1 MPSTYSP
8 NLRTELIAN
17 GEQSGTWGNTTNVNL
32 GTILDSAVAGYTNV
46 TVSSTADFALT
57 ANNGASDQARN
68 MIVQLSGSP
77 GGAFNM
83 FIPPASKFYV
93 LRNTTSYDATVKNS
107 TALNGTTASGG
118 ATFVLKANTTSLI
131 FSDGTN
137 VREALTGFT
146 GNLSINGSL
155 TVNGDTTLGNARI
168 SGTYT
173 GSVVGSTTTIT
184 VTAANTYANGDY
196 VGFIVTSGTG
206 QSGYYGPISSVSS
219 STFQF
224 TYTSATA
231 VTAGNCVVTN
241 DLITLNGVVS
251 PGVVIDGSSTL
262 PALRVTQTGTGVS
275 LLIDDST
282 NPDSTPFVVDASG
295 NVITGNTA
303 ALSTFNNST
312 ATPRIQEI
320 GITTNDATLGLAL
333 FSATDA
339 DSPTID
345 LAKAGAAAVGTYTAV
360 ASGET
365 LGAVRFS
372 GSDGTDFAPAAS
384 ISAAAD
390 GATGAGDMPGRLVF
404 NTVPDGSNTLTERM
418 RINNAGNIII
428 GRGEGT
434 ASLTGG
440 TVRAPSGTGT
450 DINGADLVITAGNG
464 TGTGGSGVI
473 AFQTAPVSTTGST
486 ANTMATAFVIN
497 NAANTAIGTA
507 AATNASLLVSK
518 NIVNATTGPGYGIY
532 QNGTFQSS
540 TTSGVYYYTTAN
552 VAAST
557 TLTTL
562 SHYFATEGTIT
573 GTVTEQHGFRTGTDL
588 SSATANLGFYHP
600 GVTAANITAGKTVYG
615 FYNNQ
620 NTATGGGTAYGF
632 YAPGTAVNYFS
643 NLLIGGTTARATKNS
658 TGTTAITPQQQVI
671 GTTESAS
678 SLGVFNYSATTT
690 VDPSIAF
697 SKSLNATVGSFSQT
711 TNGTQLGGIS
721 FNGVGLTSDTVFST
735 AAYIQAT
742 VNSATLATG
751 SVPGQIAFGTTN
763 VGDTAPV
770 DRMTLDNRGVLTI
783 GPATASGAALTTTAP
798 AKLYVDNATY
808 TDSATGASGTVTHGA
823 IVSVNNSAIA
833 ATNTSVTYTNASTLY
848 VDGAPTNGTNV
859 TITNPYALYVAGGAT
874 YFGGS
879 VVASNTLTAT
889 VDSATTNAVITPL
902 EVKATSTGTP
912 ATGIGTGVNFST
924 ETSASNVEIG
934 AAIQAITTS
943 VTATAEDFDLSFLT
957 MTAGAAA
964 SEKLRI
970 ASTGL
975 VYGKYAT
982 MSRGV
987 VPAQAYY
994 RLAADYSGTTGVAAQ
1009 SLFGVGVPLAANT
1022 TYAFEMVFNLLK
1034 TTGATSNNISLL
1046 FDIGAGTVADIA
1058 YSLTGVF
1065 KANPTTTI
1073 TTPDVLLYSQVATAT
1088 QVTNSSTTS
1097 AVNLTAIVKGT
1108 LSVGTA
1114 GTWTPQ
1120 YKLSA
1125 ATGISFSTL
1134 TGSYVNVYPLGP
1146 SGAAINVGGWV

>member
-1 MPSTYSP
+1 
-8 NLRTELIAN
+8 
-17 GEQSGTWGNTTNVNL
+17 
-32 GTILDSAVAGYTNV
+32 VA
-46 TVSSTADFALT
+46 
-57 ANNGASDQARN
+57 
-68 MIVQLSGSP
+68 
-77 GGAFNM
+77 
-83 FIPPASKFYV
+83 
-93 LRNTTSYDATVKNS
+93 
-107 TALNGTTASGG
+107 
-118 ATFVLKANTTSLI
+118 
-131 FSDGTN
+131 
-137 VREALTGFT
+137 
-146 GNLSINGSL
+146 
-155 TVNGDTTLGNARI
+155 
-168 SGTYT
+168 
-173 GSVVGSTTTIT
+173 
-184 VTAANTYANGDY
+184 
-196 VGFIVTSGTG
+196 
-206 QSGYYGPISSVSS
+206 
-219 STFQF
+219 
-224 TYTSATA
+224 
-231 VTAGNCVVTN
+231 
-241 DLITLNGVVS
+241 

-262 PALRVTQTGTGVS
+262 PALRVTQTGAGVS

-282 NPDSTPFVVDASG
+282 NPDSTPFVIDASG

-303 ALSTFNNST
+303 ALTTFNNSA

-339 DSPTID
+339 DSPTVD

-418 RINNAGNIII
+418 RINNAGNIIV

-450 DINGADLVITAGNG
+450 DITGANLVITAGNG
-464 TGTGGSGVI
+464 TGTGGSGLI
-473 AFQTAPVSTTGST
+473 AFQTAPVGTTSST
-486 ANTMATAFVIN
+486 ANTMATAFIIN
-497 NAANTAIGTA
+497 NTGNISIGAST
-507 AATNASLLVSK
+507 TPNASLFVSK
-518 NIVNATTGPGYGIY
+518 NIANPATGAAYGVY
-532 QNGTFQSS
+532 QNGAVQSNA
-540 TTSGVYYYTTAN
+540 TSGAYYITEAN
-552 VAAST
+552 VAAG
-557 TLTTL
+557 TTL
-562 SHYFATEGTIT
+562 STLSHFSATEGTYT
-573 GTVTEQHGFRTGTDL
+573 GTVTEQHGFRSGIDL
-588 SSATANLGFYHP
+588 ISATTANIGFYHP
-600 GVTAANITAGKTVYG
+600 GVTPANITAGKTAYG
-615 FYNNQ
+615 FLSNQ
-620 NTATGGGTAYGF
+620 NTTTSGGTAYGF
-632 YAPGTAVNYFS
+632 YALGTATNYFN
-643 NLLIGGTTARATKNS
+643 NLLVGGNIARATKNN
-658 TGTTAITPQQQVI
+658 TGTAAITPQQQVI
-671 GTTESAS
+671 GTTESTS

-690 VDPSIAF
+690 TDPSIAF

-711 TNGTQLGGIS
+711 TNGTQLGGFS

-751 SVPGQIAFGTTN
+751 SVPGQLAFGTTN

-770 DRMTLDNRGVLTI
+770 DRMTLDNRGVLTVGI
-783 GPATASGAALTTTAP
+783 ATASGAALTTSAP
-798 AKLYVDNATY
+798 AKLYVDSATY
-808 TDSATGASGTVTHGA
+808 TDSATAGAGTVTHGT
-823 IVSVNNSAIA
+823 IVAVNNPAIA
-833 ATNTSVTYTNASTLY
+833 ATNASVTYTNASTLY
-848 VDGAPTNGTNV
+848 IDGAPTNGTNV
-859 TITNPYALYVAGGAT
+859 TITNPYALYVAAGNT
-874 YFGGS
+874 FFGGS
-879 VVASNTLTAT
+879 VVANNTLTAT

-912 ATGIGTGVNFST
+912 ATGIGTGINFST

-934 AAIQAITTS
+934 AAIQAITTD
-943 VTATAEDFDLSFLT
+943 VTATTEAFDLSFLT

-975 VYGKYAT
+975 LYGKYAT
-982 MSRGV
+982 MGQGV
-987 VPAQAYY
+987 VPTQSYY
-994 RLAADYSGTTGVAAQ
+994 RLASDYAGTTGTTAQ

-1034 TTGATSNNISLL
+1034 TTGTTSNNTSLL
-1046 FDIGAGTVADIA
+1046 FDIGAGTITDIA
-1058 YSLTGVF
+1058 YSLTGLF
-1065 KANPTTTI
+1065 KPNPTTTI
-1073 TTPDVLLYSQVATAT
+1073 TAPDILLYAQVATAIP
-1088 QVTNSSTTS
+1088 VTASSTTA

-1134 TGSYVNVYPLGP
+1134 TGSYVNIYPLGP
-1146 SGAAINVGGWV
+1146 SGAAINVGGWA

>member
-295 NVITGNTA
+295 SVITGNTA
-303 ALSTFNNST
+303 SLTTFNNST

-434 ASLTGG
+434 TSLTGG

-450 DINGADLVITAGNG
+450 DITGANLVITAGNG

-473 AFQTAPVSTTGST
+473 AFQTAPVDTTGST

-518 NIVNATTGPGYGIY
+518 NIANAATGAGYGVY
-532 QNGTFQSS
+532 QNGTFQST

-552 VAAST
+552 VAAGT

-588 SSATANLGFYHP
+588 VSATANLGFYHP

-620 NTATGGGTAYGF
+620 STATGGGTAYGF

-721 FNGVGLTSDTVFST
+721 FNGVGLSTDTAFAT
-735 AAYIQAT
+735 AAYIQST
-742 VNSATLATG
+742 VNSTTLATG
-751 SVPGQIAFGTTN
+751 SVPGQLAFGTTN
-763 VGDTAPV
+763 VGGTAPV

-848 VDGAPTNGTNV
+848 VDGAPTNGANV

-879 VVASNTLTAT
+879 VVASSTLTAT

-912 ATGIGTGVNFST
+912 ATGIGTGVNFTT
-924 ETSASNVEIG
+924 ETLSTSPAIG
-934 AAIQAITTS
+934 AAIQSVSTS
-943 VTATAEDFDLSFLT
+943 VTSTAENFDLSFLT
-957 MTAGAAA
+957 MTAGAAV

-982 MSRGV
+982 MSQGV

-994 RLAADYSGTTGVAAQ
+994 RLAADYAGTNVNTNQ
-1009 SLFGVGVPLAANT
+1009 SLFGKGVPLAAST
-1022 TYAFEMVFNLLK
+1022 TYAFEMVFVLQK
-1034 TTGATSNNISLL
+1034 TAGSTSNNISLL
-1046 FDIGAGTVADIA
+1046 FDIGAGTITDVG
-1058 YSLTGVF
+1058 YFVTGVF
-1065 KANPTTTI
+1065 RANPASTI
-1073 TTPDVLLYSQVATAT
+1073 NTPDVVLYSQVATAT
-1088 QVTNSSTTS
+1088 QVTNSSTT
-1097 AVNLTAIVKGT
+1097 AGVNFTTIVKGT

-1125 ATGISFSTL
+1125 APGGAYSTL
-1134 TGSYVNVYPLGP
+1134 AGSYVNVYPLGP